1 MWATA
6 RRVTA
11 GLAAAAALFTG
22 VQAIAKVSRGGRY
35 LYTDDGNRFYIK
47 GVAYQPQGDVVASSD
62 NAFGEP
68 STFTDPLAN
77 DTACSRDLPY
87 LQQLGVN
94 TVRVYS
100 VNSSLNH
107 DSCMHALSGAN
118 IYVIIDL
125 SLPLNGSFDRNAPAW
140 TTSLLDQYITT
151 IDAFSGYDNVLAYN
165 VGNEVV
171 IAANG
176 TGTAAFIKAA
186 ARDVKA
192 YLASKS
198 YNALVGYAA
207 IDGTPTWRDPLAN
220 YLSCDPSSSNSGST
234 ALDLYGLNNYEWCG
248 DSTYQAS
255 YAGTNGDY
263 AGYNI
268 PAYFSEFGCV
278 TSGESR
284 TFQEVSAIYSS
295 PMTDV
300 WSGGLAFSYF
310 PASSSAG
317 QFGLVTIDGNS
328 VTPSTDF
335 NNLKTQYGSVSPP
348 NSPSSSSAGSTQYP
362 SCPGQNDTF
371 LASTTLPPTPSDAEC
386 GCMAGALSCRFTPP
400 SSNDTATVG
409 ALLNYGCSLLGQAG
423 LSCND
428 IAANGSTGTYG
439 RASFCDPETKLS
451 YVMSQYYESQNKNQQ
466 ACSFGG
472 NGTVH
477 STSASASAVASSCIA
492 NPSATF
498 TPSAPASATGG
509 SSTGGSGSSG
519 SNHSGALS
527 GFSLDSRAIF
537 GVGLMIVVSAFG
549 GIATLA

>member
-1 MWATA
+1 MWASV
-6 RRVTA
+6 RRVSA
-11 GLAAAAALFTG
+11 GVAAAAAFFTG
-22 VQAIAKVSRGGRY
+22 VQAIAKISRGGRY
-35 LYTDDGNRFYIK
+35 LYSDDGSRFYIR
-47 GVAYQPQGDVVASSD
+47 GVAYQPQGDVVSSAD
-62 NAFGEP
+62 NSFEEP
-68 STFTDPLAN
+68 STFTDPLA
-77 DTACSRDLPY
+77 DSSSCSRDLPY

-107 DSCMHALSGAN
+107 DSCMQALSGAN

-125 SLPLNGSFDRNAPAW
+125 SLPLNGSLDRNAPAW

-171 IAANG
+171 IAANT

-192 YLASKS
+192 YLQSKS
-198 YNALVGYAA
+198 SNTLVGYAA
-207 IDGTPTWRDPLAN
+207 IDGTPNWRDPLAN
-220 YLSCDPSSSNSGST
+220 YLSCDPSSDNSGST

-278 TSGESR
+278 TSGQTR
-284 TFQEVSAIYSS
+284 TFQEVSAIFSS

-317 QFGLVTIDGNS
+317 QFGLVTISGSS
-328 VTPSTDF
+328 VSTSTDF
-335 NNLKTQYGSVSPP
+335 SNLKTQYGQVSPP
-348 NSPSSSSAGSTQYP
+348 NSPSQSTAGSTSYP
-362 SCPGQNDTF
+362 GCPTQNDTF
-371 LASTTLPPTPSDAEC
+371 LASTTLPPTPSDSEC
-386 GCMAGALSCRFTPP
+386 SCMNTALSCRFTPP
-400 SSNDTATVG
+400 TANDSAIVG
-409 ALLNYGCSLLGQAG
+409 ALLDYGCSLLGQSG
-423 LSCND
+423 LNCND
-428 IAANGSTGTYG
+428 ISANGSAGTYG
-439 RASFCDPETKLS
+439 RASFCSPEIKLS
-451 YVMSQYYESQNKNQQ
+451 YIMSEYYEHSNKNQD

-472 NGTVH
+472 NGTIH
-477 STSASASAVASSCIA
+477 TTSNSAAAVASSCIS

-498 TPSAPASATGG
+498 TPSAPATASG
-509 SSTGGSGSSG
+509 SSASHSSGSSG
-519 SNHSGALS
+519 SGSHSGAVAS
-527 GFSLDSRAIF
+527 FDPRAIF
-537 GVGLMIVVSAFG
+537 GLGLMVVVSAVG
-549 GIATLA
+549 GVATLL

>member
-1 MWATA
+1 MWPSV
-6 RRVTA
+6 RRVSA
-11 GLAAAAALFTG
+11 AVAAAAALFTG
-22 VQAIAKVSRGGRY
+22 VQAISKVSRDGRY
-35 LYTDDGNRFYIK
+35 LYTDDGSRFYIK
-47 GVAYQPQGDVVASSD
+47 GVAYQPQGAVVASSD
-62 NAFGEP
+62 NAFEEP

-77 DTACSRDLPY
+77 STACSRDLPY

-107 DSCMHALSGAN
+107 DSCMQALSGAN

-125 SLPLNGSFDRNAPAW
+125 SLPLNGSLDRNSPAW
-140 TTSLLDQYITT
+140 TTSLLDQYIAT
-151 IDAFSGYDNVLAYN
+151 INAFSSYDNVLAYN

-171 IAANG
+171 IAANS

-192 YLASKS
+192 YLQSKS
-198 YNALVGYAA
+198 SNALVGYAA
-207 IDGTPTWRDPLAN
+207 IDGTPDWRDPLAN

-278 TSGESR
+278 VSGQSR
-284 TFQEVSAIYSS
+284 TFQEVTAIYSS

-310 PASSSAG
+310 PAESSAG
-317 QFGLVTIDGNS
+317 QFGLVTISSDGTS
-328 VTPSTDF
+328 VSTSTDF
-335 NNLKTQYGSVSPP
+335 NNLKSQYGSVSPP
-348 NSPSSSSAGSTQYP
+348 NSPSSSTAGSTSYP
-362 SCPGQNDTF
+362 SCPTQNSTF

-386 GCMAGALSCRFTPP
+386 SCMNSALSCQFTPS
-400 SSNDTATVG
+400 SSNDSATVG
-409 ALLNYGCSLLGQAG
+409 ALLDYGCSLLGQAG

-428 IAANGSTGTYG
+428 IAANGSSGTYG
-439 RASFCDPETKLS
+439 RVSFCAPEIMLS
-451 YVMSQYYESQNKNQQ
+451 YVMTEYYESQNKNQQ

-477 STSASASAVASSCIA
+477 SASESAAAVASSCIS

-498 TPSAPASATGG
+498 TPSSPATASG
-509 SSTGGSGSSG
+509 SSHTTGSSG
-519 SNHSGALS
+519 SSHSGTLATV
-527 GFSLDSRAIF
+527 DSRAVF
-537 GVGLMIVVSAFG
+537 GLGLMVVVSAIG
-549 GIATLA
+549 GIATLL